1 MDFDKDGI
9 MGKNDLRQTFDMI
22 GRIATDA
29 ELDEYLSE
37 APGPISFTMLL
48 NMFGERM
55 SGGKYRDPKK
65 ASKNEIKIKK
75 VKFFDF
81 HNFRANFEALC
92 ALLCQ
97 N

>member
-55 SGGKYRDPKK
+55 SGGKYRDQKTSQIQILPSSNLLNIKQNPTFLREARGNK
-65 ASKNEIKIKK
+65 AL
-75 VKFFDF
+75 V
-81 HNFRANFEALC
+81 
-92 ALLCQ
+92 
-97 N
+97 